1 MISFNYWLLR
11 DLEGSDEYFFD
22 TFEEFE
28 NFVNYIF
35 EFVTKSEKVY
45 VMMDIYDEEVR
56 SATITNDVQKHLPS
70 EFARLE
76 SLEGFVNYAIF
87 EFENREEA
95 DNFIEDLCED
105 L

>member
-87 EFENREEA
+87 EFEDREEA
-95 DNFIEDLCED
+95 DNFIEDL
-105 L
+105 

>member
-1 MISFNYWLLR
+1 MISFNYWLLK
-11 DLEGSDEYFFD
+11 DYEGSDEYFFD

-35 EFVTKSEKVY
+35 EFTTKSKKVY

-56 SATITNDVQKHLPS
+56 SATLTNDIHKHLPA

-76 SLEGFVNYAIF
+76 SLGGFLNYAIF
-87 EFENREEA
+87 EFENKEIA
-95 DNFIEDLCED
+95 DDFINDL
-105 L
+105 

>member
-1 MISFNYWLLR
+1 MISFNYWLLK
-11 DLEGSDEYFFD
+11 DCEGSDEYFFD

-35 EFVTKSEKVY
+35 EFTTKSKKVY

-56 SATITNDVQKHLPS
+56 SATLTNDIHKHLPA

-76 SLEGFVNYAIF
+76 SLGDFLNYAIF
-87 EFENREEA
+87 EFENKEIA
-95 DNFIEDLCED
+95 DDFINDL
-105 L
+105 